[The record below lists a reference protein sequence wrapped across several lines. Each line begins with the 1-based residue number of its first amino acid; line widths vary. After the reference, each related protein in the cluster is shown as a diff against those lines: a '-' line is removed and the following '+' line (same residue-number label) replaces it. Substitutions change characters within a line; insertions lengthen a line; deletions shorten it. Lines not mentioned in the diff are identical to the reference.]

1 MCEESVKK
9 HLRLSLVACV
19 ICALIMALTAC
30 KRSQEPGAA
39 ESGLSALP
47 LLATEDFESGKAERW
62 LSKDTDHWRVVEKDG
77 SMVYELIAPGEQGPV
92 RAPTE
97 WSVWTGYDVT
107 SFEFTGRMRCYTDTS
122 IPGRDMCV
130 FFHYQD
136 PTHFAYVH
144 FSAESAAV
152 HNIIGLVNG
161 ADRVKIN
168 IEPAGKSLFRM
179 TDLAWHAFKVTYDER
194 SGDIRAYLDD
204 MTVPIMTAR
213 NKTLGHGLVG
223 VGAFDDAGCFD
234 DLALRGTR
242 AGLSA
247 SSRR

>member
-1 MCEESVKK
+1 MSTE
-9 HLRLSLVACV
+9 HLRLSLAAGVLVAAIV
-19 ICALIMALTAC
+19 TLPAC
-30 KRSQEPGAA
+30 RGPEERAPGKG
-39 ESGLSALP
+39 GLSSLP
-47 LLATEDFESGKAERW
+47 LLASEDFESGGAYGW
-62 LSKDTDHWRVVEKDG
+62 LPKDPDHWRVVEKDG
-77 SMVYELIAPGEQGPV
+77 SMVYELIAPGEQGAV

-97 WSVWTGYDVT
+97 WAVWTGYDVT
-107 SFEFTGRMRCYTDTS
+107 SFEFTGRMRCYTDTTV
-122 IPGRDMCV
+122 PGRDMCV

-144 FSAESAAV
+144 FSAESADV

-168 IEPAGKSLFRM
+168 IEPAGKSVFRM

-204 MTVPIMTAR
+204 MTVPILTAR
-213 NKTLGHGLVG
+213 DKTLGHGLVG

-234 DLALRGTR
+234 KLELRGIR
-242 AGLSA
+242 Y
-247 SSRR
+247 